1 MGALPPTTI
10 LLVSNAYLATL
21 RTCLAICSLLDTLVS
36 GRISP
41 PHGLHDHADM
51 LAEAGG
57 PDRWRVINIAAGGR
71 HSLVL
76 ALPDNGDLMLQH
88 DAAARSV
95 VLLRGSGTSVPIS
108 HHCKPG
114 TSSSPMS

>member
-1 MGALPPTTI
+1 MGAQHT
-10 LLVSNAYLATL
+10 VQY
-21 RTCLAICSLLDTLVS
+21 
-36 GRISP
+36 
-41 PHGLHDHADM
+41 HDDM
-51 LAEAGG
+51 LAKAGG

-88 DAAARSV
+88 DAAARFA
-95 VLLRGSGTSVPIS
+95 VLLRGSITLDLLS
-108 HHCKPG
+108 HHCKPE